1 MDRRQ
6 NNPFRGIVDVMSEM
20 TRMRELGKT
29 GHETGYEDRQRTHA
43 TAWVPSANIFT
54 RGSDLMIQLSLS
66 GVRRE
71 DVDIT
76 FSNNVLSIAGERMGE
91 PDEEDVNFYVRELY
105 YGAFR
110 RNITLPEGVDEGKI
124 SADFGDGLMEITVR
138 DGAVAAAEPSRIE
151 IGERTGSRE
160 IGSRE

>member
-1 MDRRQ
+1 MDRTP

-29 GHETGYEDRQRTHA
+29 GYETGHEDRQRTHA

-54 RGSDLMIQLSLS
+54 RDSDLMIQISLS

-76 FSNNVLSIAGERMGE
+76 FSSGVLTISGERMSE

-110 RNITLPEGVDEGKI
+110 RNITLPEGVDEDGI
-124 SADFGDGLMEITVR
+124 SAEFENGLVEITVL
-138 DGAVAAAEPSRIE
+138 DGAVAAAEPRRIE
-151 IGERTGSRE
+151 IGGKGRE
-160 IGSRE
+160 

>member
-1 MDRRQ
+1 MDRTP

-29 GHETGYEDRQRTHA
+29 GHETGQEDRQRTHA
-43 TAWVPSANIFT
+43 TAWIPSANIFT
-54 RGSDLMIQLSLS
+54 RGSDLVIQISLS

-76 FSNNVLSIAGERMGE
+76 FANGVLTIAGERMSE
-91 PDEEDVNFYVRELY
+91 PDEEGVNFYVRELY

-110 RNITLPEGVDEGKI
+110 RNITLPEGVDESNI
-124 SADFGDGLMEITVR
+124 RADFENGRMEITIR
-138 DGAVAAAEPSRIE
+138 GGAVAAPEPSRIE
-151 IGERTGSRE
+151 IGDRSR
-160 IGSRE
+160 

>member
-1 MDRRQ
+1 M
-6 NNPFRGIVDVMSEM
+6 MSEM

-29 GHETGYEDRQRTHA
+29 GYETGHEDRQRTHA

-54 RGSDLMIQLSLS
+54 RRSSDLVIQISLS

-76 FSNNVLSIAGERMGE
+76 FAHGVLTIAGERMSE
-91 PDEEDVNFYVRELY
+91 PDEEGVNFYVRELY

-110 RNITLPEGVDEGKI
+110 RSITLPEGVDESKI
-124 SADFGDGLMEITVR
+124 SADFENGLVEITVR
-138 DGAVAAAEPSRIE
+138 GGAVAAAEPSRIE
-151 IGERTGSRE
+151 IGGRGRE
-160 IGSRE
+160 